1 MWNATRIA
9 VRFLIWSLG
18 NESGYGKNFEY
29 CAQWVK
35 ERDPDRL
42 VHYES
47 SIYQHS
53 AHKNNTEH
61 LDLYSEMYS
70 DTEVIDAYFSDD
82 SQTKKPFLLCEY
94 SHAMGKF
101 KW

>member
-1 MWNATRIA
+1 MIDNFCYFAQEPLYQTALLERTKANVERDKNRSSI
-9 VRFLIWSLG
+9 LIWSLG

-53 AHKNNTEH
+53 AHK
-61 LDLYSEMYS
+61 
-70 DTEVIDAYFSDD
+70 
-82 SQTKKPFLLCEY
+82 K
-94 SHAMGKF
+94 
-101 KW
+101 